1 VRRALPLLLAIG
13 AFVLATLLWIS
24 GSRTGSHVFDR
35 DSASNTSPN
44 GLSLAYAYLGRRQG
58 QTVKMLTTPLRS
70 GVVPSNAVVIRVEEH
85 DLDKKQ
91 VVERDDDD
99 DEPATKV
106 PQSFLTSAEDEFV
119 RGGGRLV
126 LASNDPR
133 GSLAVRNDA
142 GKVAAKVF
150 PIWPGLDTL
159 ALPEPR
165 GLAPRSLPSGMH
177 TLFAANGEAVV
188 ARQEIGAGDVIVVS
202 VPEMFENENIA
213 SGHHLQ
219 LLLAIAAEPAAVQP
233 AGRQRYA
240 GRPVYFDE
248 VVHGMAASDGMLA
261 ILTDWR
267 LGPLL
272 VLLFIAALLTLWRNS
287 KRVGPAEDEDR
298 DTRSDAIDLV
308 ASLGALYGR
317 SMSSAESIALYH
329 AALERSVAAQS
340 GLRGDALHKRVA
352 ELTHGFTPSAS
363 VTPMPA
369 HAFQQH
375 LTIINDAFR
384 TLERS
389 ARGGHDANHR

>member
-1 VRRALPLLLAIG
+1 MRRALPLLLAIA
-13 AFVLATLLWIS
+13 AFIIAALIWI
-24 GSRTGSHVFDR
+24 GSTRTGSHAFDR
-35 DSASNTSPN
+35 GSASNTSGT
-44 GLSLAYAYLGRRQG
+44 GLSLARAYLARQPG
-58 QTVKMLTTPLRS
+58 QAVTMLTTPLRS
-70 GVVPSNAVVIRVEEH
+70 GVVPANAVVIRVEVH
-85 DLDKKQ
+85 DPDPKKP
-91 VVERDDDD
+91 VVKDDD
-99 DEPATKV
+99 DEEEDHHPV
-106 PQSFLTSAEDEFV
+106 SLLTSAEEEFV

-126 LASNDPR
+126 LASTVPH
-133 GSLAVRNDA
+133 GSLAVRGDA
-142 GKVAAKVF
+142 GNVAAKVF

-165 GLAPRSLPSGMH
+165 GLAPRSLPIGMH
-177 TLFAANGEAVV
+177 ALFAANGEVIV

-202 VPEMFENENIA
+202 VPEIFENRNIA
-213 SGHHLQ
+213 SDHHLQ
-219 LLLAIAAEPAAVQP
+219 LLMAIAAEPAAVQP

-240 GRPVYFDE
+240 SRPVYFDE
-248 VVHGMAASDGMLA
+248 VVHGMTSDDGALA
-261 ILTDWR
+261 LLTDWR

-317 SMSSAESIALYH
+317 SLSSAESIALYH

-352 ELTHGFTPSAS
+352 ELTHGFTPSSS
-363 VTPMPA
+363 VAPLPA
-369 HAFQQH
+369 HAFQRQ
-375 LTIINDAFR
+375 LTVINDAFR